1 MPEPERFLLAW
12 LDENSEITRTA
23 LTPIRREVENQ
34 VRAPRDRVEI
44 DIWLESPGGDAHAA
58 YKLALLLRAV
68 ASKVRVVVPDYA
80 KSAATLLSLVGN
92 EIYIA
97 PAADFGPLDAQM
109 PDEGTLSGSISALNI
124 ARAADEVARD
134 AVEMAVRGGADLLAI
149 TGLSRAQ
156 TLDAMLRFSSSFSEP
171 LVCQLDPKVV
181 HHAKQMLQVTA
192 KYAEHLLRGVGN
204 PNARRIAQ
212 ALVETFPTHGYVI
225 SREEARELGLPVRPL
240 EEYEFADE
248 LRRVH
253 RIAEDGNHAIE
264 FCRLDAVVKAAAAKE
279 KKPIRSKPT
288 KPRERASTAKRRN
301 AAKGGEIDDKATNG
315 RAASGASRHR
325 RNGVAATSAGQGR

>member
-1 MPEPERFLLAW
+1 MAEPERFLLAW
-12 LDENSEITRTA
+12 LDESVEITRTA
-23 LTPIRREVENQ
+23 LTPIRRKIEDTVKT
-34 VRAPRDRVEI
+34 PRDRVEI

-58 YKLALLLRAV
+58 YKLALLLRAA

-80 KSAATLLSLVGN
+80 KSAATLLSLVGD
-92 EIYIA
+92 EIYLA

-134 AVEMAVRGGADLLAI
+134 AVEMAVTGGADLLAI

-156 TLDAMLRFSSSFSEP
+156 TLDAMLRFSASFSEP

-192 KYAEHLLRGVGN
+192 KYAEHLLKGAGN
-204 PNARRIAQ
+204 ESPRRIAQ

-225 SREEARELGLPVRPL
+225 SREEAKELGLPVFPI
-240 EEYEFADE
+240 EDYEFAAE
-248 LRRVH
+248 VRKIHRV
-253 RIAEDGNHAIE
+253 AEDGMHMIE
-264 FCRLDAVVKAAAAKE
+264 FWPFEAVVKAGKRAKTAKSRGARAAKATPA
-279 KKPIRSKPT
+279 KG
-288 KPRERASTAKRRN
+288 RAS
-301 AAKGGEIDDKATNG
+301 AKGGETNG
-315 RAASGASRHR
+315 RATNEVGRQQ
-325 RNGVAATSAGQGR
+325 RNGVAAGRTRADG